1 MKPTLS
7 QAEYDAMD
15 DVARFGCD
23 LHESDLDKAIEAK
36 KRTYDVEIRH
46 GGKTIGYE
54 LNVRAMCSMDVI
66 GRMYDLHGEK
76 ALEYTFVVR
85 AK

>member
-15 DVARFGCD
+15 DTARFGCPLTD
-23 LHESDLDKAIEAK
+23 AELDQFIEGK
-36 KRTYDVEIRH
+36 KRLFDVEIRK
-46 GGKTIGYE
+46 GGRVIGHE

-66 GRMYDLHGEK
+66 ERMQDLYGLDH
-76 ALEYTFVVR
+76 AFVVR

>member
-1 MKPTLS
+1 MNARLS

-15 DVARFGCD
+15 DCGRFGCD

-36 KRTYDVEIRH
+36 KRTYDVEIRK
-46 GGKTIGYE
+46 GGRVIGHE
-54 LNVRAMCSMDVI
+54 LNVRAMCSMDVLI
-66 GRMYDLHGEK
+66 AMQDRYGLNMGFK
-76 ALEYTFVVR
+76 VV